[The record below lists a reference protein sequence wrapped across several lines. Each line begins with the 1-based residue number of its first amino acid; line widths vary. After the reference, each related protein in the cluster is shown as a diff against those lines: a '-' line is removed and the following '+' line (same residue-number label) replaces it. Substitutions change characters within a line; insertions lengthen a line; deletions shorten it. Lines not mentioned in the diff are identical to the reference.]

1 MQSSANQTDRHPARA
16 CTPIVIRKKARNV
29 WRGHSLRLRSG
40 QALSA
45 AFDLT
50 VPGTQRLSR
59 QSTVQQA
66 ILSTIDL
73 TQIALTQ
80 GKNRVWRRHSCP
92 ATDLSAD
99 LPHCAISFILT
110 FTHHV

>member
-1 MQSSANQTDRHPARA
+1 MQSSANQTDRHPLEPHASSFVILNKAPERVAR
-16 CTPIVIRKKARNV
+16 T
-29 WRGHSLRLRSG
+29 L
-40 QALSA
+40 LSA

-73 TQIALTQ
+73 TQIDLTQ

-92 ATDLSAD
+92 PPTSQR
-99 LPHCAISFILT
+99 ISHTAQFRSS
-110 FTHHV
+110 